1 MKFDIEVPINY
12 ATMYLTRKFNIE
24 DPINYA
30 TMYLT
35 KKFDIEVLKLLLMNI
50 DLYVLDEDDKSLF
63 ILIEL
68 GKCKNYKAFEGL
80 LSILLE
86 SGKCKNYKNFRR
98 FD

>member
-68 GKCKNYKAFEGL
+68 GKCKNY
-80 LSILLE
+80 
-86 SGKCKNYKNFRR
+86 
-98 FD
+98 